1 MNKVLTLDEF
11 QIWILG
17 LEPVMV
23 VVVLNFLIGIWLL
36 SRIMR
41 ALKEIVGLKEKLIIL
56 QLALDQTLP
65 PLKSKPLSKEPNK
78 EQVVEKK
85 PLDSVLATKSIT
97 ESIDLEVKAFQAALE
112 NGSSI
117 EEASKLFNLT
127 EDEAQVA
134 AISYSNR

>member
-1 MNKVLTLDEF
+1 MDKILTLDEF

-17 LEPVMV
+17 LEPVMIM
-23 VVVLNFLIGIWLL
+23 VVLNFLIGIWLL

-41 ALKEIVGLKEKLIIL
+41 TLKEIVWLKEKLIIL
-56 QLALDQTLP
+56 QLALDQTSP
-65 PLKSKPLSKEPNK
+65 PLESKPHSKEPSK
-78 EQVVEKK
+78 EQAVEKK
-85 PLDSVLATKSIT
+85 PLDSASATRAIT

-112 NGSSI
+112 SGSTI

>member
-1 MNKVLTLDEF
+1 MDKILTLDEL

-23 VVVLNFLIGIWLL
+23 MLVLNFLIGIWLL

-41 ALKEIVGLKEKLIIL
+41 ALKEIVWLKEKLIVL
-56 QLALDQTLP
+56 QLALDQTSL
-65 PLKSKPLSKEPNK
+65 PLKSKPLTKEPSQ

-85 PLDSVLATKSIT
+85 PLDSASTAISIN

-112 NGSSI
+112 SGSSI
-117 EEASKLFNLT
+117 AEASKMFNLT
-127 EDEAQVA
+127 EDEAKVA
-134 AISYSNR
+134 AISYRNG